1 MDMRPESARAKV
13 QGAIDSHART
23 AACWPTTL
31 QTPQRLPKPPFLPGI
46 LPLPPDSNAAH
57 VDNPHMATTIAAAL
71 SHEGLPPVWREDAR
85 ILILGSFPGVASL
98 AARAYYAHPRNQ
110 FWPIIERL
118 TGQPLTALPYP
129 ERLDALRSHRLALWD
144 TVGRCQRNGSL
155 DSAIRD
161 ALTNEF
167 APLLA
172 RLPQL
177 ALVAFNGQ
185 HAARQRRFFEE
196 QGYATVVLPSTSPAY
211 ASLTGAQKTERW
223 LAALRPVL
231 DGGAPPPAGGPKA

>member
-1 MDMRPESARAKV
+1 MTS
-13 QGAIDSHART
+13 
-23 AACWPTTL
+23 
-31 QTPQRLPKPPFLPGI
+31 
-46 LPLPPDSNAAH
+46 
-57 VDNPHMATTIAAAL
+57 TIAAAL
-71 SHEGLPPVWREDAR
+71 PHQGLPPVWREDAR

-98 AARAYYAHPRNQ
+98 AAQAYYAHPRNQ
-110 FWPIIERL
+110 FWPIIGQL
-118 TGQPLTALPYP
+118 TGLPLTERPYP
-129 ERLDALRSHRLALWD
+129 ERLEALRAHRLALWD

-172 RLPQL
+172 RLPKL
-177 ALVAFNGQ
+177 RLVAFNGQ

-211 ASLTGAQKTERW
+211 ASLTAAQKAERW

-231 DGGAPPPAGGPKA
+231 NGTGAEP